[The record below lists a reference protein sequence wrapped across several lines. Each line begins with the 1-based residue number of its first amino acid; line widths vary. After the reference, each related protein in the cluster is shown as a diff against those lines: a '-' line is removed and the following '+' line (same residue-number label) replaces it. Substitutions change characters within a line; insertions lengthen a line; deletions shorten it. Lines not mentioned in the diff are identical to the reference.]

1 MKNRGGHTMKRAKAI
16 ALPHPF
22 PYGAYELKMLSE
34 KLTFKAFAYALA
46 FITAVSIIIAL
57 IVSITKDKI
66 IEIPKIT
73 GGYEIIELVNTN
85 KPIKIPQYNNVH
97 IPSDFG
103 FKSIAGNPVPTP
115 VNELTK
121 QPGNFASFENLG
133 KVLSTEGTKE
143 IPTNNETPFLGNT
156 RVLVEDID
164 IPPDDFIAVELE
176 PYIDLSELQ
185 RKVAYPEMARRAGIE
200 GKVIIRVLVGKD
212 GKPLK
217 SIIELS
223 ENELLN
229 ESAVKAVMSSIFT
242 PAGQNGNPVA
252 LWVSIPINFRL
263 R

>member
-1 MKNRGGHTMKRAKAI
+1 MI
-16 ALPHPF
+16 
-22 PYGAYELKMLSE
+22 LS
-34 KLTFKAFAYALA
+34 
-46 FITAVSIIIAL
+46 
-57 IVSITKDKI
+57 
-66 IEIPKIT
+66 
-73 GGYEIIELVNTN
+73 
-85 KPIKIPQYNNVH
+85 PIKLFH
-97 IPSDFG
+97 S
-103 FKSIAGNPVPTP
+103 
-115 VNELTK
+115 VNFLLTRLPLPRGTDSTSTACRLSPRIND
-121 QPGNFASFENLG
+121 QNFASFENLG